1 MPQSPKVDSPDFL
14 VFLVRMQE
22 CTCSRAMPCA
32 RATSNTTGA
41 IPQQCFFVAACGNTR
56 STCFG
61 FLQNL
66 MKALSLTPDRYEFC
80 HVTRKTVTVSTVI
93 PDATECH
100 ARSCSLHYDH
110 IEAAALAEVLLAP
123 RRIVLMEAIPVI
135 SCVKTCN
142 INSKCVSKQG

>member
-1 MPQSPKVDSPDFL
+1 MQQSH
-14 VFLVRMQE
+14 
-22 CTCSRAMPCA
+22 AMCKSNEQYH
-32 RATSNTTGA
+32 RSNTTA
-41 IPQQCFFVAACGNTR
+41 MLLRCCLWQHPQHLLWFFAESYEGTKLDTR
-56 STCFG
+56 
-61 FLQNL
+61 QV
-66 MKALSLTPDRYEFC
+66 RIC